1 MYVYIELYVIILESY
16 MNRDRLM
23 IMCLNIAI
31 LLIMLSPA
39 VYAAEADTN
48 ALVSKVFAA
57 TIAFAVAV
65 AAAGFTI
72 SKAGSAGLAAS
83 AERPEVRTVA
93 IIIAAFGE
101 ALAIYGIAIA
111 FFILSA

>member
-1 MYVYIELYVIILESY
+1 
-16 MNRDRLM
+16 MNRSLE
-23 IMCLNIAI
+23 AI
-31 LLIMLSPA
+31 CMGSLIMLLMMQA
-39 VYAAEADTN
+39 VAAAEAETN
-48 ALVSKVFAA
+48 TIMSKVFAA
-57 TIAFAVAV
+57 AIAFSVAV

-93 IIIAAFGE
+93 IIISAFGE

>member
-1 MYVYIELYVIILESY
+1 
-16 MNRDRLM
+16 MNK
-23 IMCLNIAI
+23 NIVSICIGAMLLLI
-31 LLIMLSPA
+31 LLTQA
-39 VYAAEADTN
+39 AHAAETDANTI
-48 ALVSKVFAA
+48 VSKVFAA
-57 TIAFAVAV
+57 AIAFGVAV

>member
-1 MYVYIELYVIILESY
+1 MGS
-16 MNRDRLM
+16 
-23 IMCLNIAI
+23 
-31 LLIMLSPA
+31 LIMLLMMQA
-39 VYAAEADTN
+39 VAAEAETN
-48 ALVSKVFAA
+48 TIMSKVFAA
-57 TIAFAVAV
+57 TIAFSVAV

-93 IIIAAFGE
+93 IIISAFGE

>member
-1 MYVYIELYVIILESY
+1 MHVYIELDLVLQVRC
-16 MNRDRLM
+16 MNKDLRIVLLGM
-23 IMCLNIAI
+23 
-31 LLIMLSPA
+31 LIMSCLLPTA
-39 VYAAEADTN
+39 YAAEAETN
-48 ALVSKVFAA
+48 ATVSKVFGA
-57 TIAFAVAV
+57 TVAFCVAV
-65 AAAGFTI
+65 AAAGFSI

>member
-1 MYVYIELYVIILESY
+1 MYVYIELYVIIFESY

-23 IMCLNIAI
+23 IIFLNMVI
-31 LLIMLSPA
+31 LLILLSPV
-39 VYAAEADTN
+39 VYAAEANTN

-57 TIAFAVAV
+57 TIAFGVAV